1 LIKITEKAKDG
12 TDQSSLTQKIQVTLE
27 NKEEKTFESYPIAI
41 KSKDIKHLIYE
52 IQKSTS
58 IKNNTTHTGGFMD
71 KVKEK
76 AKEVKDAVVG
86 STKGAAGK
94 AKDTGSPSSSSPQS
108 SESPQSSDSIMDKVK
123 EKAKDAKDAVV
134 DTTKGAAGKAKDTGS
149 GSDAA
154 TSDTG
159 SGSET
164 VVTETTTTE
173 TKVEPS

>member
-1 LIKITEKAKDG
+1 MIKITEKEKDG
-12 TDQSSLTQKIQVTLE
+12 TTQPSLTRKIQVTLE
-27 NKEEKTFESYPIAI
+27 NKEEKTFESYPVVI

-58 IKNNTTHTGGFMD
+58 IKNNTTHTGGFID

-86 STKGAAGK
+86 STKGVAGK
-94 AKDTGSPSSSSPQS
+94 TQDTVSPALTSQSP
-108 SESPQSSDSIMDKVK
+108 ESIMDKVK

-134 DTTKGAAGKAKDTGS
+134 DTTKGVAGKTQDTI
-149 GSDAA
+149 GSDST
-154 TSDTG
+154 TSDTS

-173 TKVEPS
+173 TTVQPS

>member
-1 LIKITEKAKDG
+1 MIKITEKAKDG

-27 NKEEKTFESYPIAI
+27 NKEEKTFESYPIVI

-58 IKNNTTHTGGFMD
+58 MKNNATHTGGFID

-86 STKGAAGK
+86 STKDVAGK
-94 AKDTGSPSSSSPQS
+94 AKDTVSPALTSQS
-108 SESPQSSDSIMDKVK
+108 SEPSQSSESIMDKVK

-134 DTTKGAAGKAKDTGS
+134 DTTKGVAGKAK
-149 GSDAA
+149 
-154 TSDTG
+154 DTG

-173 TKVEPS
+173 TTTLERS

>member
-1 LIKITEKAKDG
+1 MIKITEKAKDG

-27 NKEEKTFESYPIAI
+27 NKEETTFENYPIAI

-52 IQKSTS
+52 IQKSTN
-58 IKNNTTHTGGFMD
+58 IKNNTTHSGGFFD

-94 AKDTGSPSSSSPQS
+94 AKDTS
-108 SESPQSSDSIMDKVK
+108 
-123 EKAKDAKDAVV
+123 
-134 DTTKGAAGKAKDTGS
+134 S
-149 GSDAA
+149 GSDAT
-154 TSDTG
+154 TSDTS

-173 TKVEPS
+173 TTVQPS